1 MILDQIDHGVRT
13 PAELRSLAAQANERL
28 DGAPAG
34 EILSWAFAEF
44 GSRLAVTSSMSDAVM
59 IHLAEQVAA
68 GIDVIFL
75 DTGYHFAETIGT
87 RDAVESIYDVHVVN
101 VLPELS
107 VSEQDARYGKDL
119 FARDPDLCCRMRK
132 VEPLARVLA
141 PYLAWATGVRRTDS
155 LGRAGT
161 PVVSFSESKQMIKV
175 APIATWTDDDVADYV
190 EQHGLISNPLLA
202 DGYLSIGC
210 EPCTAKPAGDDAR
223 GGRWAGLGKTE
234 CGIQL

>member
-1 MILDQIDHGVRT
+1 MSVDQAVRT
-13 PAELRSLAAQANERL
+13 PAQLRLLAEEANERL
-28 DGAPAG
+28 DRAPAS

-44 GSRLAVTSSMSDAVM
+44 GPRLAVTSSMADTVM
-59 IHLAEQVAA
+59 IHLAEQIAP

-87 RDAVESIYDVHVVN
+87 RDAVESIFDVNVVN
-101 VLPELS
+101 VRAELS

-119 FARDPDLCCRMRK
+119 FAREPDACCRMRK

-141 PYLAWATGVRRTDS
+141 PYVAWATGVRRSDS
-155 LGRAGT
+155 LARAKT
-161 PVVSFSESKQMIKV
+161 PVVSYSENKQMIKV
-175 APIATWTDDDVADYV
+175 APIATWTDDDVVDYV
-190 EQHGLISNPLLA
+190 DQHGLISNPLLA
-202 DGYLSIGC
+202 EGYLSIGC
-210 EPCTAKPAGDDAR
+210 EPCTVKPTGDDVR